1 LWVVYS
7 HTGSSPNSLGA
18 EWMNALDSRTDEELM
33 NLCVE
38 GSEEAFGE
46 LVKRYKPRI
55 VSVIYRYINDPI
67 RAQEIAQEVFVR
79 VYVHRE
85 KYRRTAR
92 FSTWIFTI
100 ALNLTKNEIR
110 HRVRH
115 SRVMSLDALKEMGSS
130 VGLFL
135 RDRSRGP
142 EEKVEERELQE
153 VVGSAIAE
161 LPAKYRDAVIL
172 RDIEGLS
179 YEEVGE
185 ILSVP
190 GGTVRSRI
198 NRGRLILK
206 KKLEPYV
213 S

>member
-1 LWVVYS
+1 MSNLENLE
-7 HTGSSPNSLGA
+7 P
-18 EWMNALDSRTDEELM
+18 RTDEELM

-38 GSEEAFGE
+38 GSEEAFRE
-46 LVKRYKPRI
+46 LMRRFHPRI
-55 VSVIYRYINDPI
+55 VNVVYRYINDPV
-67 RAQEIAQEVFVR
+67 RAEEIAQEVFVR

-85 KYRRTAR
+85 RYRRTAR

-115 SRVMSLDALKEMGSS
+115 SRVMSLDALTELGSS
-130 VGLFL
+130 VGFFL
-135 RDRSRGP
+135 RERGKGP
-142 EEKVEERELQE
+142 DEKVEERELQDI
-153 VVGSAIAE
+153 VNKAIVE
-161 LPAKYRDAVIL
+161 LPPKYRDAVIL
-172 RDIEGLS
+172 RDLEGLS
-179 YEEVGE
+179 YEEVSD
-185 ILSVP
+185 ILSIP

-213 S
+213 SLS

>member
-1 LWVVYS
+1 MS
-7 HTGSSPNSLGA
+7 
-18 EWMNALDSRTDEELM
+18 ALDLKTDEELM

-115 SRVMSLDALKEMGSS
+115 SRMVSIEALKEMGSS
-130 VGLFL
+130 VGFFL

-142 EEKVEERELQE
+142 DERMEEKELQE
-153 VVGSAIAE
+153 IVGGAIS
-161 LPAKYRDAVIL
+161 PALAGFLLDLTGSFLAAFVMIAANAL
-172 RDIEGLS
+172 VGLAL
-179 YEEVGE
+179 
-185 ILSVP
+185 IAL
-190 GGTVRSRI
+190 VRER
-198 NRGRLILK
+198 
-206 KKLEPYV
+206 
-213 S
+213 

>member
-1 LWVVYS
+1 MYLL
-7 HTGSSPNSLGA
+7 TGLAQTVGVKRMSDL
-18 EWMNALDSRTDEELM
+18 ETRTDEELM

-38 GSEEAFGE
+38 GSEQAFRE
-46 LVKRYKPRI
+46 LMRRYHPRI
-55 VSVIYRYINDPI
+55 VNVVYRYINDPV
-67 RAQEIAQEVFVR
+67 RAEEIAQEVFVR

-85 KYRRTAR
+85 RYRRTAR

-115 SRVMSLDALKEMGSS
+115 SRLMSLDALTELGSS
-130 VGLFL
+130 VGFFL
-135 RDRSRGP
+135 RERGKGP
-142 EEKVEERELQE
+142 DEKLEESELQE
-153 VVGSAIAE
+153 VVNKAIVE
-161 LPAKYRDAVIL
+161 LPPKYRDAVVL
-172 RDIEGLS
+172 RDLEGLS
-179 YEEVGE
+179 YEEVSD
-185 ILSVP
+185 ILSIP

>member
-1 LWVVYS
+1 MSDLE
-7 HTGSSPNSLGA
+7 NLEA
-18 EWMNALDSRTDEELM
+18 RTDEELM

-38 GSEEAFGE
+38 GSEEAFRE
-46 LVKRYKPRI
+46 LMRRFHPRI
-55 VSVIYRYINDPI
+55 VNVVYRYINDPV
-67 RAQEIAQEVFVR
+67 RAEEIAQEVFVR

-85 KYRRTAR
+85 RYRRTAR

-115 SRVMSLDALKEMGSS
+115 SRLMSLDALTEMGSS
-130 VGLFL
+130 VGFFL
-135 RDRSRGP
+135 RERGKGP
-142 EEKVEERELQE
+142 DEKVEERELQSI
-153 VVGSAIAE
+153 VNKAIVE
-161 LPAKYRDAVIL
+161 LPPKYRDAVVL
-172 RDIEGLS
+172 RDLEGLS
-179 YEEVGE
+179 YEEVSD
-185 ILSVP
+185 ILSIP

-213 S
+213 SMS

>member
-1 LWVVYS
+1 MSDLE
-7 HTGSSPNSLGA
+7 NLQA
-18 EWMNALDSRTDEELM
+18 RTDEELM

-38 GSEEAFGE
+38 GSEQAFRE
-46 LVKRYKPRI
+46 LMRRFHPRI
-55 VSVIYRYINDPI
+55 VNVVYRYINDPV
-67 RAQEIAQEVFVR
+67 RAEEIAQEVFVR

-85 KYRRTAR
+85 RYRRTAR

-115 SRVMSLDALKEMGSS
+115 SRLMSLDALTELGSS
-130 VGLFL
+130 VGFFL
-135 RDRSRGP
+135 RERGKGP
-142 EEKVEERELQE
+142 DEKVEEGELQE
-153 VVGSAIAE
+153 IVNKAIVE
-161 LPAKYRDAVIL
+161 LPPKYRDAVIL
-172 RDIEGLS
+172 RDLEGLS
-179 YEEVGE
+179 YEEVSD
-185 ILSVP
+185 ILSIP

-213 S
+213 SLS

>member
-1 LWVVYS
+1 MSDLE
-7 HTGSSPNSLGA
+7 T
-18 EWMNALDSRTDEELM
+18 RTDEELM

-38 GSEEAFGE
+38 GSEQAFRE
-46 LVKRYKPRI
+46 LMRRYHPRI
-55 VSVIYRYINDPI
+55 VNVVYRYINDPV
-67 RAQEIAQEVFVR
+67 RAEEIAQEVFVR

-85 KYRRTAR
+85 RYRRTAR

-115 SRVMSLDALKEMGSS
+115 SRLMSLDALTELGSS
-130 VGLFL
+130 VGFFL
-135 RDRSRGP
+135 RERGKGP
-142 EEKVEERELQE
+142 DEKLEESELQE
-153 VVGSAIAE
+153 VVNKAIVE
-161 LPAKYRDAVIL
+161 LPPKYRDAVVL
-172 RDIEGLS
+172 RDLEGLS
-179 YEEVGE
+179 YEEVSD
-185 ILSVP
+185 ILSIP

>member
-1 LWVVYS
+1 MSDL
-7 HTGSSPNSLGA
+7 
-18 EWMNALDSRTDEELM
+18 EIRTDEELM

-38 GSEEAFGE
+38 GSEEALRE
-46 LVKRYKPRI
+46 LMRRFHPRI
-55 VSVIYRYINDPI
+55 VNVVYRYINDPV
-67 RAQEIAQEVFVR
+67 RAEEIAQEVFVR

-85 KYRRTAR
+85 RYRRTAR

-115 SRVMSLDALKEMGSS
+115 SRLMSLDALTEMGSS
-130 VGLFL
+130 VGFFL
-135 RDRSRGP
+135 RERGKGP
-142 EEKVEERELQE
+142 DERLEERELQA
-153 VVGSAIAE
+153 VVNKAIVE
-161 LPAKYRDAVIL
+161 LPPKYRDAVIL
-172 RDIEGLS
+172 RDLEGLS
-179 YEEVGE
+179 YEEVSD
-185 ILSVP
+185 ILSIP

>member
-1 LWVVYS
+1 MSNLENLE
-7 HTGSSPNSLGA
+7 P
-18 EWMNALDSRTDEELM
+18 RTDEELM

-38 GSEEAFGE
+38 GSEEAFRE
-46 LVKRYKPRI
+46 LMRRFQPRI
-55 VSVIYRYINDPI
+55 VNVVYRYINDPV
-67 RAQEIAQEVFVR
+67 RAEEIAQEVFVR

-85 KYRRTAR
+85 RYRRTAR

-115 SRVMSLDALKEMGSS
+115 SRVMSLDALTELGSS
-130 VGLFL
+130 VGFFL
-135 RDRSRGP
+135 RERGKGP
-142 EEKVEERELQE
+142 DEKVEERELQDI
-153 VVGSAIAE
+153 VNKAIVE
-161 LPAKYRDAVIL
+161 LPPKYRDAVIL
-172 RDIEGLS
+172 RDLEGLS
-179 YEEVGE
+179 YEEVSD
-185 ILSVP
+185 ILSIP

-213 S
+213 SLS

>member
-1 LWVVYS
+1 MS
-7 HTGSSPNSLGA
+7 D
-18 EWMNALDSRTDEELM
+18 LDVRTDEELM

-38 GSEEAFGE
+38 GSEEAFNE
-46 LVKRYKPRI
+46 LVRRYHPRI
-55 VSVIYRYINDPI
+55 VSVVYRYINDPV
-67 RAQEIAQEVFVR
+67 RAEEIAQEVFVR

-85 KYRRTAR
+85 RYRRTAR

-115 SRVMSLDALKEMGSS
+115 SRVMSLDALTEMGSS
-130 VGLFL
+130 VGFFL
-135 RDRSRGP
+135 RERGRGP
-142 EEKVEERELQE
+142 DEKVEQSQLQE
-153 VVGSAIAE
+153 IVGRAIVE
-161 LPAKYRDAVIL
+161 LPPKYRDAVIL

-179 YEEVGE
+179 YEEVSE
-185 ILSVP
+185 ILSIP

>member
-1 LWVVYS
+1 MS
-7 HTGSSPNSLGA
+7 D
-18 EWMNALDSRTDEELM
+18 LDRRTDEELM

-38 GSEEAFGE
+38 GSEEALGE

-55 VSVIYRYINDPI
+55 VSVIYRYINDPV
-67 RAQEIAQEVFVR
+67 RAEEIAQEVFVR
-79 VYVHRE
+79 VWVHRE

-110 HRVRH
+110 YRVRH
-115 SRVMSLDALKEMGSS
+115 SKVMSIEGLKEIGST
-130 VGLFL
+130 VGFFL
-135 RDRSRGP
+135 KDRSRGP
-142 EEKVEERELQE
+142 EEKLEERELQE
-153 VVGSAIAE
+153 VVGNAIAS
-161 LPAKYRDAVIL
+161 LPPKYRDAVVL

-213 S
+213 SSKS

>member
-1 LWVVYS
+1 MSDLENLE
-7 HTGSSPNSLGA
+7 T
-18 EWMNALDSRTDEELM
+18 RTDEELM

-38 GSEEAFGE
+38 GSEEALRE
-46 LVKRYKPRI
+46 LMRRFHPRI
-55 VSVIYRYINDPI
+55 VNVVYRYINDPV
-67 RAQEIAQEVFVR
+67 RAEEIAQEVFVR

-85 KYRRTAR
+85 RYRRTAR

-115 SRVMSLDALKEMGSS
+115 SRVMSLDALTEMGSS
-130 VGLFL
+130 VGFFL
-135 RDRSRGP
+135 RERGKGP
-142 EEKVEERELQE
+142 DEKVEERELQE
-153 VVGSAIAE
+153 IVNKAIVE
-161 LPAKYRDAVIL
+161 LPPKYRDAVVL
-172 RDIEGLS
+172 RDLEGLS
-179 YEEVGE
+179 YEEVSD
-185 ILSVP
+185 ILSIP

-213 S
+213 SLS

>member
-1 LWVVYS
+1 MSDLENLE
-7 HTGSSPNSLGA
+7 P
-18 EWMNALDSRTDEELM
+18 RTDEELM

-38 GSEEAFGE
+38 GSEEAFRE
-46 LVKRYKPRI
+46 LMRRFHPRI
-55 VSVIYRYINDPI
+55 VNVVYRYINDPV
-67 RAQEIAQEVFVR
+67 RAEEIAQEVFVR

-85 KYRRTAR
+85 RYRRTAR

-115 SRVMSLDALKEMGSS
+115 SRVMSLDALTELGSS
-130 VGLFL
+130 VGFFL
-135 RDRSRGP
+135 RERGKGP
-142 EEKVEERELQE
+142 DEKVEERELQDI
-153 VVGSAIAE
+153 VNKAIVE
-161 LPAKYRDAVIL
+161 LPPKYRDAVIL
-172 RDIEGLS
+172 RDLEGLS
-179 YEEVGE
+179 YEEVSD
-185 ILSVP
+185 ILSIP

-213 S
+213 SLS

>member
-1 LWVVYS
+1 MSDLENLE
-7 HTGSSPNSLGA
+7 P
-18 EWMNALDSRTDEELM
+18 RTDEELM

-38 GSEEAFGE
+38 GSEEAFRE
-46 LVKRYKPRI
+46 LMRRFHPRI
-55 VSVIYRYINDPI
+55 VNVVYRYINDPV
-67 RAQEIAQEVFVR
+67 RAEEIAQEVFVR

-85 KYRRTAR
+85 RYRRTAR

-115 SRVMSLDALKEMGSS
+115 SRLMSLDALTEMGSS
-130 VGLFL
+130 VGFFL
-135 RDRSRGP
+135 RERGKGP
-142 EEKVEERELQE
+142 DERLEERELQA
-153 VVGSAIAE
+153 VVNKAIVE
-161 LPAKYRDAVIL
+161 LPPKYRDAVIL
-172 RDIEGLS
+172 RDLEGLS
-179 YEEVGE
+179 YEEVSD
-185 ILSVP
+185 ILSIP

>member
-1 LWVVYS
+1 MSDLE
-7 HTGSSPNSLGA
+7 NLEA
-18 EWMNALDSRTDEELM
+18 RTDEELM

-38 GSEEAFGE
+38 GSEEAFRE
-46 LVKRYKPRI
+46 LMRRFHPRI
-55 VSVIYRYINDPI
+55 VNVVYRYINDPV
-67 RAQEIAQEVFVR
+67 RAEEIAQEVFVR

-85 KYRRTAR
+85 RYRRTAR

-115 SRVMSLDALKEMGSS
+115 SRLMSLDALTELGSS
-130 VGLFL
+130 VGFFL
-135 RDRSRGP
+135 RERGKGP
-142 EEKVEERELQE
+142 DEKVEESELQE
-153 VVGSAIAE
+153 IVNKAIVE
-161 LPAKYRDAVIL
+161 LPPKYRDAVVL
-172 RDIEGLS
+172 RDLEGLS
-179 YEEVGE
+179 YEEVSD
-185 ILSVP
+185 ILSIP

-213 S
+213 SMS

>member
-1 LWVVYS
+1 MSDLENLE
-7 HTGSSPNSLGA
+7 P
-18 EWMNALDSRTDEELM
+18 RTDEELM

-38 GSEEAFGE
+38 GSEEAFRE
-46 LVKRYKPRI
+46 LMRRFHPRI
-55 VSVIYRYINDPI
+55 VNVVYRYINDPV
-67 RAQEIAQEVFVR
+67 RAEEIAQEVFVR

-85 KYRRTAR
+85 RYRRTAR

-115 SRVMSLDALKEMGSS
+115 SRLMSLDALTEMGSS
-130 VGLFL
+130 VGFFL
-135 RDRSRGP
+135 RERGKGP
-142 EEKVEERELQE
+142 DEKVEESELQE
-153 VVGSAIAE
+153 IVNKAIVE
-161 LPAKYRDAVIL
+161 LPPKYRDAVVL
-172 RDIEGLS
+172 RDLEGLS
-179 YEEVGE
+179 YEEVSD
-185 ILSVP
+185 ILSIP

-213 S
+213 SLS

>member
-1 LWVVYS
+1 MSDL
-7 HTGSSPNSLGA
+7 
-18 EWMNALDSRTDEELM
+18 EIRTDEELM

-38 GSEEAFGE
+38 DSQEAFAE
-46 LVKRYKPRI
+46 LVRRYQPRI
-55 VSVIYRYINDPI
+55 VSVVYRYINDPV
-67 RAQEIAQEVFVR
+67 RAEEIAQEVFVR

-85 KYRRTAR
+85 RYRRTAR

-115 SRVMSLDALKEMGSS
+115 SRVMSLDALVEMGSS
-130 VGLFL
+130 VGFFL
-135 RDRSRGP
+135 RERGKSP
-142 EEKVEERELQE
+142 EERVEQSELQE
-153 VVGSAIAE
+153 VVGRAIGE
-161 LPAKYRDAVIL
+161 LPPKYRDAVIL

-179 YEEVGE
+179 YEEVSE
-185 ILSVP
+185 ILSIP

-206 KKLEPYV
+206 KKLEPYL

>member
-1 LWVVYS
+1 MS
-7 HTGSSPNSLGA
+7 
-18 EWMNALDSRTDEELM
+18 ALDSRTDEELM

-38 GSEEAFGE
+38 GSEEAFAE

-79 VYVHRE
+79 VFVHRE

-115 SRVMSLDALKEMGSS
+115 SRVMSIEALKEMGSN
-130 VGLFL
+130 VGFFL

-142 EEKVEERELQE
+142 DEKVEERELQE

-161 LPAKYRDAVIL
+161 LPTKYRDAVIL

-185 ILSVP
+185 ILSIP

-206 KKLEPYV
+206 KRLEPYV